1 MSKSNN
7 TETFQSL
14 VKRSGLK
21 LYVIAKVIR
30 RSYPTVRAY
39 HCGVR
44 SVPPDVLTSLR
55 TSIKYL

>member
-1 MSKSNN
+1 MSKSN

-14 VKRSGLK
+14 VKRSGLR
-21 LYVIAKVIR
+21 LYVVATLTK

-44 SVPPDVLTSLR
+44 SVPPDVLTALR